1 MGSTVYGFY
10 IALISGYL
18 CIIVTY
24 VYIINRRRVIRTK
37 KEDERLQDAYE
48 MLDRGFAENT
58 FQDDDDIFLVYRKII
73 TSHFSISYT
82 DFLEYYIIYLRKRN
96 TESGVIVNV
105 SNKIKEIIKNENSKK
120 PFEGVNDHERRLL
133 MTIEEAAKNN
143 EKTSIMSSLTELSD
157 ILISNQA
164 RLKSAITTNH
174 WTIPLSIIGFV
185 LTFISFI
192 FSFMPL
198 NKDNKLTVDDI
209 KTTMIEVIQ
218 QKDEIQQD

>member
-1 MGSTVYGFY
+1 MGTTVYGVY
-10 IALISGYL
+10 IAIIIIYL
-18 CIIVTY
+18 CIIV
-24 VYIINRRRVIRTK
+24 VFLNRRIRK
-37 KEDERLQDAYE
+37 KDESLKNERLKDAYE
-48 MLDRGFAENT
+48 ILDTGFAENT
-58 FQDDDDIFLVYRKII
+58 FQDDDDIFLVYKKII
-73 TSHFSISYT
+73 ASHFSISYT

-96 TESGVIVNV
+96 TESCVIVDV

-120 PFEGVNDHERRLL
+120 PFEGINDHERRLL
-133 MTIEEAAKNN
+133 MTIEEATKNN
-143 EKTSIMSSLTELSD
+143 EKTSIMSSLTELSN

-174 WTIPLSIIGFV
+174 WTIPISIIGFV

-192 FSFMPL
+192 FSFIPL